1 MNFLGNKMESHLLH
15 VRFGNLWNR
24 HEPWFCNRHVCYQ
37 GTLCVVCYSVF
48 LFPLYYK
55 RITDSERVCEIIG
68 LHTLGLQTSQV
79 AHIPVTDSVLG
90 LFLIVWETY
99 LNQGCYTSVK
109 SLFLKVP
116 ISIVIQTC
124 EYTVFV
130 LFYSFY
136 FSHVPQPKDR
146 HVT

>member
-55 RITDSERVCEIIG
+55 RITDLERVCEIIG
-68 LHTLGLQTSQV
+68 LH
-79 AHIPVTDSVLG
+79 
-90 LFLIVWETY
+90 
-99 LNQGCYTSVK
+99 
-109 SLFLKVP
+109 VP
-116 ISIVIQTC
+116 D
-124 EYTVFV
+124 
-130 LFYSFY
+130 L
-136 FSHVPQPKDR
+136 
-146 HVT
+146 